1 MATTPCALIALFGA
15 LSLSAAAAP
24 TLCQPAEITVFS
36 CGAGKKVISVCA
48 SKDATSDRGYLQYRF
63 GTPKHVELAVP
74 ADHSTPPS
82 KSAIAGNLMFSGGGG
97 AYLRFKTGEY
107 EYVVYTA
114 IGRGWGTRTAYPS
127 SATASALVTSPAPTR
142 RIRSSAL
149 ISSPKP
155 ASAKIQASS
164 IFPETIFW
172 VALATP
178 LYRPGVS

>member
-1 MATTPCALIALFGA
+1 METTPCALIALFGA

-114 IGRGWGTRTAYPS
+114 IGRGWG
-127 SATASALVTSPAPTR
+127 
-142 RIRSSAL
+142 I
-149 ISSPKP
+149 KD
-155 ASAKIQASS
+155 
-164 IFPETIFW
+164 
-172 VALATP
+172 
-178 LYRPGVS
+178 GVSIERNGKRLGHVACTDAPDSLLGPDFFTKTGLSEDPGEFDLP